1 MRGMSF
7 KSGPEDCTLSNDK
20 PISRVETYT
29 LLALS
34 MLLAL
39 WYATPQLFYSF
50 YSLYEFARLLAP
62 GLLTSV
68 GAGS

>member
-1 MRGMSF
+1 M
-7 KSGPEDCTLSNDK
+7 
-20 PISRVETYT
+20 V
-29 LLALS
+29 
-34 MLLAL
+34 LAL

>member
-1 MRGMSF
+1 M
-7 KSGPEDCTLSNDK
+7 LSNDK
-20 PISRVETYT
+20 PITRVEGYT
-29 LLALS
+29 LLAAS

-39 WYATPQLFYSF
+39 WYATPQFFHSF

-68 GAGS
+68 GSGP

>member
-1 MRGMSF
+1 
-7 KSGPEDCTLSNDK
+7 LSNDR
-20 PISRVETYT
+20 PITRAEAYT
-29 LLALS
+29 LLAVS

-50 YSLYEFARLLAP
+50 YSFYEFARLLAP

-68 GAGS
+68 GVGP